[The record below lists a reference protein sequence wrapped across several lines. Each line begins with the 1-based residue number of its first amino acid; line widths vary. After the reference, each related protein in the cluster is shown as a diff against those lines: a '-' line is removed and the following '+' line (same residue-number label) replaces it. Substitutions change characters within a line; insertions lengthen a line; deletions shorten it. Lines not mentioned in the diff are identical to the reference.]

1 MSDSRTSAS
10 ETFDFVVVGAGASGA
25 AVAARLSEDGTYT
38 VLLLEAGPADTK
50 TEVHIPAAFSG
61 LFRSELDWNYD
72 TTPQPELA
80 GRTIY
85 WPRGRM
91 LGGSTSINAMMW
103 VRGFAAD
110 YDAWAQKAGAA
121 WSYSAL
127 LPYFRSVERVAG
139 NTDPDQG
146 SGGAISIEHQ
156 RSPRS
161 HTATF
166 LKAVVQ
172 AGYRIV
178 APNTARPDGFSQTMV
193 SQRKGKRFSSAD
205 GYLVSAKAR
214 ANLTVRTG
222 AQATRVLFD
231 GGRAVGVEYRRD
243 GMTTRATARHEVVLS
258 GGAVNTPQLL
268 MLSGIGPK
276 AQLEKH
282 GIPVLVDAPEVG
294 ENLRDHLLS
303 GLIVETAGDTLFSA
317 KKLPELASFL
327 ARGRGMLTSNVA
339 EAYGFVR
346 SDPSLD
352 LPDIEII
359 FAPVAFI
366 GEGLIPAPA
375 HAVTIGAILLT
386 PESTG
391 TVTLASADPLAKAVI
406 DPRYLSDAAGSDR
419 ARLMAGLGIC
429 EDILRAP
436 ALQTTTGPHFLAP
449 EGADAL
455 GSVER
460 DALAL
465 ESAAHTLYHPVGT
478 ARMGT
483 DPASVVDEELR
494 VRGVQGLRV
503 ADASVMPDIIRGHTQ
518 APAMVI
524 GEKAAD
530 LVLQS
535 AKSGSL
541 AAASVG

>member
-1 MSDSRTSAS
+1 MSIAGD
-10 ETFDFVVVGAGASGA
+10 FDYVIVGAGASGA
-25 AVAARLSEDGTYT
+25 ALAARLTENGNRT
-38 VLLLEAGPADTK
+38 VLLLEAGPIDKK
-50 TEVHIPAAFSG
+50 TEVHIPAAFSA
-61 LFRSELDWNYD
+61 LFRSEVDWNYD

-80 GRTIY
+80 SRTIY
-85 WPRGRM
+85 WPRGKM
-91 LGGSTSINAMMW
+91 LGGSSSINAMMW

-110 YDAWAQKAGAA
+110 YDRWAETAGPG

-127 LPYFRSVERVAG
+127 LPYFRSVERVEG

-172 AGYRIV
+172 AGYAVV
-178 APNTARPDGFSQTMV
+178 APNTALPDGFSQTMV
-193 SQRKGKRFSSAD
+193 SQKRGKRFSSAD
-205 GYLVSAKAR
+205 GYLVPARTR
-214 ANLTVRTG
+214 ANLTVQTN
-222 AQATRVLFD
+222 AHATRVLFD
-231 GGRAVGVEYRRD
+231 GTRAVGVEYLLD
-243 GMTTRATARHEVVLS
+243 GVTTRATARQEVVLC

-276 AQLEKH
+276 AELEKH
-282 GIPVLVDAPEVG
+282 GIPVLVDSPEVG

-303 GLIVETAGDTLFSA
+303 GLIVETAGDTLFTA
-317 KKLPELASFL
+317 KKVPELLSFL
-327 ARGRGMLTSNVA
+327 TRGRGMLTSNVA

-346 SDPSLD
+346 SDPSLE

-375 HAVTIGAILLT
+375 HAITIGAILLK

-391 TVTLASADPLAKAVI
+391 TIRLASADPLAAPLI
-406 DPRYLSDAAGSDR
+406 DPRYLSDVGGSDR

-429 EDILRAP
+429 EEILQAP
-436 ALQTTTGPHFLAP
+436 ALQTTSGPRFLAP
-449 EGADAL
+449 EGADTL
-455 GSVER
+455 ERVER
-460 DALAL
+460 DTVAV
-465 ESAAHTLYHPVGT
+465 ETAAHTIYHPVGT

-483 DPASVVDEELR
+483 DAASVVDEQLR

-518 APAMVI
+518 APSMVI

-530 LVLQS
+530 LLAQS
-535 AKSGSL
+535 AQSGSL
-541 AAASVG
+541 AGASVG

>member
-1 MSDSRTSAS
+1 MITDSV
-10 ETFDFVVVGAGASGA
+10 DYVIVGAGASGA
-25 AVAARLSEDGTYT
+25 AVAAKLSEDGTTT
-38 VLLLEAGPADTK
+38 VLLLEAGPVDTK
-50 TEVHIPAAFSG
+50 NEVHIPAAFSA

-91 LGGSTSINAMMW
+91 LGGSSSINAMMW

-110 YDAWAQKAGAA
+110 YDRWAETAGSG

-127 LPYFRSVERVAG
+127 LPYFRSVERVEG

-172 AGYRIV
+172 AGYAVV
-178 APNTARPDGFSQTMV
+178 APNSARPDGFSQTMV

-205 GYLVSAKAR
+205 GYLVPSKAR

-231 GGRAVGVEYRRD
+231 GTRAIGVEYLLD
-243 GMTTRATARHEVVLS
+243 GMTTRATARREVVLS

-268 MLSGIGPK
+268 MLSGIGPR
-276 AQLEKH
+276 AQLEKF
-282 GIPVLVDAPEVG
+282 GIPVRVDSPEVG

-303 GLIVETAGDTLFSA
+303 GLIIETAGDTLFSA
-317 KKLPELASFL
+317 KKMPELVNFL
-327 ARGRGMLTSNVA
+327 ARGRGMLTSNIA

-346 SDPSLD
+346 SDPSLE

-375 HAVTIGAILLT
+375 HAVTVGAILLK

-391 TVTLASADPLAKAVI
+391 TITLASADPLAAPLI
-406 DPRYLSDAAGSDR
+406 DPRYLSDTAGTDR

-429 EDILRAP
+429 EDILEAP

-449 EGADAL
+449 EGADTL
-455 GSVER
+455 TRIKR
-460 DALAL
+460 DTLAL
-465 ESAAHTLYHPVGT
+465 ETAAHTLYHPVGT
-478 ARMGT
+478 ARMGM
-483 DPASVVDEELR
+483 DSASVVDEQLR

-518 APAMVI
+518 AASMVI

-530 LVLQS
+530 LLLQS